1 MIKKQID
8 PDLLVMLDTEVDLN
22 FWENL
27 PEARATRRALS
38 ETAGTNLSIMDHI
51 VFEDHLIPEAGNNPN
66 LRIRV
71 YRPETTSGPVP
82 ALLWVHGGGYVVG
95 SIDAEVSIMQRLV
108 DEVGCI
114 VVAVEYRLAP
124 EHPYPMPLDDCY
136 QALSWL
142 FANTDKLGINAD
154 KVAIAGISAGAGL
167 AAGLAL
173 MARDRGDYKIIFQL
187 LLCPMLD
194 DRNEQP
200 STHMDLTG
208 ISWDRLCNQNGW
220 QAYLAGPYQEGLHSY
235 AAPSRVENLSNLP
248 PAYISVG
255 SLDLFLDEDMQYAR
269 RLLEAQVAAE
279 LHVFPGGIHAF
290 EYFVPS
296 ARLSSR
302 AHYLN
307 YEILKHA
314 FA

>member
-1 MIKKQID
+1 MIKGKID
-8 PDLLVMLDTEVDLN
+8 PDLLVMLDTEVSLDI
-22 FWENL
+22 WENL
-27 PEARATRRALS
+27 PEARATRRVLS
-38 ETAGTNLSIMDHI
+38 EKNGSDLSIMDHI
-51 VFEDHLIPEAGNNPN
+51 VFEDHLITEAGNNSN
-66 LRIRV
+66 LRVRV
-71 YRPETTSGPVP
+71 YRPESTNSLIP
-82 ALLWVHGGGYVVG
+82 ALLWLHGGGYVLG
-95 SIDAEVSIMQRLV
+95 SIDVEVAAMQRLV
-108 DEVGCI
+108 DAVGCI

-124 EHPYPMPLDDCY
+124 EHSYPIPLDDCY

-142 FANTDKLGINAD
+142 FANTDELGIDAE

-173 MARDRGDYKIIFQL
+173 MTRDRGDYNIMFQM

-194 DRNEQP
+194 DRNEQL

-220 QAYLAGPYQEGLHSY
+220 QAYLAGSYQEGLHSY
-235 AAPSRVENLSNLP
+235 AVPSRVEDLSNLP

-255 SLDLFLDEDMQYAR
+255 SLDLFLDEDIQYAR
-269 RLLEAQVAAE
+269 RLLEAHVATE

-307 YEILKHA
+307 YEVLKHA

>member
-71 YRPETTSGPVP
+71 YRPKTTSGPVP

-95 SIDAEVSIMQRLV
+95 SIDSEVSIMQRLV

-173 MARDRGDYKIIFQL
+173 MARDLGDYKIIFQL

-194 DRNEQP
+194 DRNDQP

-220 QAYLAGPYQEGLHSY
+220 QAYLAGPYQAGLHHY
-235 AAPSRVENLSNLP
+235 AVPSRVEDLSNLP

-255 SLDLFLDEDMQYAR
+255 SLDLFLDEDIQYAR